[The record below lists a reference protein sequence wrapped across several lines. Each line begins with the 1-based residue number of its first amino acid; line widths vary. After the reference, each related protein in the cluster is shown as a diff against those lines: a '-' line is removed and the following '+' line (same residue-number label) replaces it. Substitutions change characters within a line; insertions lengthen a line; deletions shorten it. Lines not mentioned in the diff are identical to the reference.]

1 MRHNGAVI
9 VAYVVVG
16 VLVVIAIALLAV
28 GRLGE
33 LPPPSHDR
41 EPLDLPHAPVG
52 AIDVDAVR
60 FAVGLRG
67 YRMDEVDEVLNRVSV
82 DLTARDER
90 IDQLVLALVSHGIA
104 LPSAP
109 TPVEPPE
116 LSETPEIDPSDSDE
130 APDGTP

>member
-1 MRHNGAVI
+1 M
-9 VAYVVVG
+9 AYVVVG
-16 VLVVIAIALLAV
+16 VLVLIAIALLAV

-41 EPLDLPHAPVG
+41 EPLNLPSPSVG
-52 AIDVDAVR
+52 ATDVDSVK

-90 IDQLVLALVSHGIA
+90 INQLESELLSHGLA
-104 LPSAP
+104 LPSVP
-109 TPVEPPE
+109 TPIEAPQFLESTDIPTID
-116 LSETPEIDPSDSDE
+116 TPDSDE
-130 APDGTP
+130 AHDATP

>member
-67 YRMDEVDEVLNRVSV
+67 YRMDEVDAVLDRLATEADNREV
-82 DLTARDER
+82 R
-90 IDQLVLALVSHGIA
+90 IA
-104 LPSAP
+104 
-109 TPVEPPE
+109 E
-116 LSETPEIDPSDSDE
+116 LETRLIGRGVPRPDPADYE
-130 APDGTP
+130 V

>member
-1 MRHNGAVI
+1 M
-9 VAYVVVG
+9 AYVVVG

-41 EPLDLPHAPVG
+41 EPLDLPNAPVG
-52 AIDVDAVR
+52 AVDVDAVR

-90 IDQLVLALVSHGIA
+90 IDQLELALLSHGMA

-109 TPVEPPE
+109 APVEAPEPPE
-116 LSETPEIDPSDSDE
+116 IPENDPSDSDE
-130 APDGTP
+130 DPDGTP